1 MQQISISRQSGEQ
14 DTLIAIKLTR
24 EEYQAVKQLLERH
37 QDAAVLEEP
46 GIGQL
51 LWHTGGAIGAVP
63 SLYSGMFSLDV
74 LSALL
79 SLVSVGDVVTV
90 LTASLSLATGICN
103 LVGALHKK
111 KGKSS
116 STRVTFTSGG
126 ETYEVVGDNAE
137 EVAKLLDQLPIEEKK
152 PKTPLF

>member
-79 SLVSVGDVVTV
+79 SR
-90 LTASLSLATGICN
+90 LS
-103 LVGALHKK
+103 
-111 KGKSS
+111 
-116 STRVTFTSGG
+116 
-126 ETYEVVGDNAE
+126 
-137 EVAKLLDQLPIEEKK
+137 
-152 PKTPLF
+152 